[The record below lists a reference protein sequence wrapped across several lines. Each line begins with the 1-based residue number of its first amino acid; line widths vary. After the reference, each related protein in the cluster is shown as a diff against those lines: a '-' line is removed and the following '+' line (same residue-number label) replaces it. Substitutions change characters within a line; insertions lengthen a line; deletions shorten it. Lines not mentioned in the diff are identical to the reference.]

1 MAAEI
6 IAILA
11 SPRRGGNSEFLL
23 RAAVGR
29 FPSEKIKIIRTS
41 SLKLSAC
48 EACGWCDTRGECR
61 IKDDFQK
68 VSGDILAARAV
79 VVASPIYFYGLPSK
93 FKALIDRSQC
103 LWARKYLLGKQ
114 PAPLRPAYTILV
126 GATKGAKLFDGALL
140 TLKYFYD
147 VYNLK
152 SAGSALVRNADGK
165 KAVAAD
171 KTAIRSAA
179 SLIKY
184 LSK

>member
-6 IAILA
+6 VAILA
-11 SPRRGGNSEFLL
+11 SPRRGGNSETLL
-23 RAAVGR
+23 RRALR
-29 FPSEKIKIIRTS
+29 HFPSEKIKTIRAA

-48 EACGWCDTRGECR
+48 EACGWCDTRGKCR

-68 VSGDILAARAV
+68 TSAAILSARAV

-103 LWARKYLLGKQ
+103 LWARKYILKKKPP
-114 PAPLRPAYTILV
+114 PARPAYTILV

-147 VYNLK
+147 VYNLRP
-152 SAGSALVRNADGK
+152 AGSVLVRNVDEK
-165 KAVAAD
+165 KAAAAN
-171 KTAIRSAA
+171 KAA
-179 SLIKY
+179 LRAAARLIKPA
-184 LSK
+184 SK